1 MRKGFW
7 QSFNEGYG
15 ATKRV
20 GDDIE
25 AFLDKKGL
33 ADAYAQGDIKN
44 TNTGTDAAVEYGNAA
59 QGLDQAS
66 FDSPEQ
72 YAAAEKA
79 YTDAA
84 SQALQQGQGYAIG
97 DKQFTNRAEAEAA
110 QPGLRNAAV
119 AAYYG
124 GKGEVGKQMEY
135 EKEARSA
142 KLQGMQMEGA
152 EMELDQKKKMK
163 DAYDTYQKDLE
174 SAKGDF
180 WNVAKKRFNG
190 NNGHLGEGA
199 YKDATIDFKETPEG
213 AIVWAKD
220 AKGNLLGQAQH
231 VTRQQVENDI
241 IHSYFVKT
249 DPSKAAE
256 MKRHEKERGEDV
268 DHRTKTLEQGDRHH
282 KDDVGLKKQGLS
294 LQGGQLNLQ
303 LQQLKHTL
311 SKDAED
317 RQIRR
322 DANGIAVAE
331 KAEKHYGDAI
341 NSLSEAKGDKSKEW
355 KGELTRATSALDSNP
370 EFKKLKLS
378 NPTQAASLA
387 EVNATLNSV
396 VNDANKGLFGIQAL
410 GGKASASAAVPR
422 NWVYEPD
429 RKVFTD
435 TVTKQSISESKLGDL
450 PYDIKA
456 LMVSEPGARAVLDA
470 QAKDAARKSAESAAA
485 DASRPKQTLGDNW
498 YSHDNPTDV
507 ANEEGT
513 PNIMANGLNGAVN
526 FFKRSARQARA
537 E

>member
-15 ATKRV
+15 STKRV

-135 EKEARSA
+135 EKEARAA

-152 EMELDQKKKMK
+152 EMDLAQKKQMK
-163 DAYDTYQKDLE
+163 SAYDTYQKDLE
-174 SAKGDF
+174 AAKGDF
-180 WNVAKKRFNG
+180 WNVAKARFNG
-190 NNGHLGEGA
+190 NNGHLGEGV
-199 YKDATIDFKETPEG
+199 YKDATIDIEETPEG

-241 IHSYFVKT
+241 IHSYFAKT
-249 DPSKAAE
+249 DPGKAIE
-256 MKRHEKERGEDV
+256 MKRHDKERGEDV
-268 DHRTKTLEQGDRHH
+268 DHRTLTLAEQVRNHKETEKTSRITANAAAATAKAHQSYYGAQGEGQTLANAELKRQQGAREDYGQLSEARAAYLASPLA
-282 KDDVGLKKQGLS
+282 KTNPDGLKQALASIDARMQGLLVKGANSSGGTDKS
-294 LQGGQLNLQ
+294 LATI
-303 LQQLKHTL
+303 TL
-311 SKDAED
+311 KDAPKEV
-317 RQIRR
+317 QTAITEIRAGMPR
-322 DANGIAVAE
+322 GRSFGDSFGSGEASDYNKKVEQFTRANPEYAHLVQKLDANGMP
-331 KAEKHYGDAI
+331 
-341 NSLSEAKGDKSKEW
+341 AKNGTGAADK
-355 KGELTRATSALDSNP
+355 
-370 EFKKLKLS
+370 
-378 NPTQAASLA
+378 AASLLDGAGSGESPNNARAPAHPSQSVA
-387 EVNATLNSV
+387 EPRR
-396 VNDANKGLFGIQAL
+396 L
-410 GGKASASAAVPR
+410 G
-422 NWVYEPD
+422 
-429 RKVFTD
+429 
-435 TVTKQSISESKLGDL
+435 LGDMARL
-450 PYDIKA
+450 WQLKKIAQNGTLRPEQA
-456 LMVSEPGARAVLDA
+456 AELESLLGQQSEF
-470 QAKDAARKSAESAAA
+470 
-485 DASRPKQTLGDNW
+485 
-498 YSHDNPTDV
+498 
-507 ANEEGT
+507 ANS
-513 PNIMANGLNGAVN
+513 PD
-526 FFKRSARQARA
+526 
-537 E
+537 